1 MRMAM
6 VSEEIYTK
14 GIADI
19 VETEGN
25 VPRFTKICQELYQ
38 HKLYSWNEIVPL
50 VKKVTGFT
58 HHNPVRRHI
67 AAFTKLGI
75 LDQRDATY
83 ILSSEGRVLLELT
96 KGKAFEERLT
106 LPEKIFYFRAFFS
119 NALFQLFLVLQKI
132 DQKHDLTDQKEMI
145 TDYFRTVLDSPLKIW
160 QRDSLRRDIE
170 IHESRGHLQ
179 KGLQNKF
186 GCMKA
191 WLRHLELLEGKGLD
205 LSPLGR
211 EVLKD
216 LENNGL
222 SIGERIFS
230 TANIYL
236 TGKIGSLPPFDYS
249 KNGNKDLFLELFELA
264 YSLFETPQLGLSD
277 AKSIRCFLC
286 IKLLVDHQLTLE
298 EKSFDDIV
306 NELARSHIVRSLM
319 TGRDRKLAYISGFS
333 RG

>member
-1 MRMAM
+1 M
-6 VSEEIYTK
+6 SIEQLYTK
-14 GIADI
+14 GIPDI

-25 VPRFTKICQELYQ
+25 VPRFTRICQEVHQ

-83 ILSSEGRVLLELT
+83 ILSSEGRVLLELA
-96 KGKAFEERLT
+96 KGKTFEERLT

-119 NALFQLFLVLQKI
+119 NAFYQLFLFLQTI
-132 DQKHDLTDQKEMI
+132 DQKHGLIDPKEMI
-145 TDYFRTVLDSPLKIW
+145 ADYFRAVLNSPLKIW

-170 IHESRGHLQ
+170 IYELRDHLQ

-191 WLRHLELLEGKGLD
+191 WLRHLELLTGEGLA

-211 EVLKD
+211 AVVKN
-216 LENNGL
+216 LESNGL
-222 SIGERIFS
+222 DIGQRIFAL
-230 TANIYL
+230 ANLYL
-236 TGKIGSLPPFDYS
+236 TGRVSSLPVFNYS
-249 KNGNKDLFLELFELA
+249 NDRHKFAFLELFDLA
-264 YSLFETPQLGLSD
+264 YSLFETQELGVSD
-277 AKSIRCFLC
+277 AKSIRCFVC
-286 IKLLVDHQLTLE
+286 IKVLQDYHVTLE
-298 EKSFDDIV
+298 EGHFDNLLND
-306 NELARSHIVRSLM
+306 LTRSLRLSLM
-319 TGRDRKLAYISGFS
+319 AGRNGKLAFISRF